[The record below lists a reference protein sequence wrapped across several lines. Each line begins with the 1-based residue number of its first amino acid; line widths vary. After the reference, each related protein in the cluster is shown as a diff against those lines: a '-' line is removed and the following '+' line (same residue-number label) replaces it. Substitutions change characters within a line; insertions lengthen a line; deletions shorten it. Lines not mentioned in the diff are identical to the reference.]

1 MEARPDFS
9 AARCSRAALNIS
21 RLPCPTKTWVI
32 ESHSQNNLPFPLVAI
47 YPKEGTF
54 WSDHPIG
61 IVEREI
67 PIATDLTGA
76 GGISLEIDRKVCS
89 DESTGRGSVR
99 VRAKTSNLSA
109 CIQRRKS

>member
-21 RLPCPTKTWVI
+21 RLPCSTKTWVI

-89 DESTGRGSVR
+89 DEST
-99 VRAKTSNLSA
+99 
-109 CIQRRKS
+109 